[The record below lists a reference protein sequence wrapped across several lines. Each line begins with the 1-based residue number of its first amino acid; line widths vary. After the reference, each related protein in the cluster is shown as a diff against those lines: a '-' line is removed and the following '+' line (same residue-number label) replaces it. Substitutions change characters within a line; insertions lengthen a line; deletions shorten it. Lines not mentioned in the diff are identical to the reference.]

1 MITEVFFLLPKWFL
15 KKRPERCS
23 VAQTLKYRTTAE
35 CARICEGAL
44 YLESP
49 TASLLM
55 SKVFLFRLWF
65 KTSRVKREQRGCR
78 CCFTSLWHQV
88 AYSLKLCCA
97 RQREGLNQTLW
108 FSGPKTPINS
118 HTCFYLQ
125 TIISKVFIHWHFS
138 MENLHLFSN
147 CEHEIW

>member
-1 MITEVFFLLPKWFL
+1 MTMITEVFFLLPKWFL
-15 KKRPERCS
+15 KKRPEHCS
-23 VAQTLKYRTTAE
+23 VAQTLEYHITAE

-49 TASLLM
+49 TVSLLM
-55 SKVFLFRLWF
+55 SKVFLFLLWF
-65 KTSRVKREQRGCR
+65 KTSRDKRENGAAGVVLLLSGIRLL
-78 CCFTSLWHQV
+78 T
-88 AYSLKLCCA
+88 ASLKL
-97 RQREGLNQTLW
+97 GLNQTLW